1 MYQQPGISE
10 RDYAQTSDVKN
21 IRFISKCGNYK
32 LFKSEYIKNHYS
44 TLLLANENN
53 KNYYKNLISVSK
65 DNRNI
70 KLNASKLMIQYS
82 ELIKKFIDELEST
95 KENICNN
102 KSKKYQEFKYDIMV
116 LHWLEYT
123 NYNDALKILSS
134 LKDKSKTA
142 TNYDLE
148 DRIDILNY
156 KTNLSAIQF
165 VYSKID
171 YADKLTK
178 EYDLDTIKS
187 IIDQYQVSHD
197 DNILNKV
204 KEIELQYNEKIIE
217 GFGEKEDYNNIIF
230 IVIFVVLFIVLNK

>member
-1 MYQQPGISE
+1 MYQQHGISE
-10 RDYAQTSDVKN
+10 RDYTQATDIKN
-21 IRFISKCGNYK
+21 VRFISQCGNYK
-32 LFKSEYIKNHYS
+32 LFKSEYVKNHYS

-65 DNRNI
+65 NNI
-70 KLNASKLMIQYS
+70 NVKLNASKLMIQYS
-82 ELIKKFIDELEST
+82 ELIKKFIDELESS
-95 KENICNN
+95 KQNIYNN
-102 KSKKYQEFKYDIMV
+102 KTKKYQELKYDIMV

-134 LKDKSKTA
+134 IKNKSNTLS
-142 TNYDLE
+142 NYNLE
-148 DRIDILNY
+148 DQIDILNY

-171 YADKLTK
+171 YTNKLTK
-178 EYDLDTIKS
+178 KYDLDIIRS
-187 IIDQYQVSHD
+187 IINKYQVSHD

-204 KEIELQYNEKIIE
+204 KEIELQYTEKIIE

-230 IVIFVVLFIVLNK
+230 IVILCIIFIIFN

>member
-1 MYQQPGISE
+1 MQE
-10 RDYAQTSDVKN
+10 RDYAQSNN
-21 IRFISKCGNYK
+21 IRLISQCGNYK

-65 DNRNI
+65 DNINV

-95 KENICNN
+95 KENICN
-102 KSKKYQEFKYDIMV
+102 KISKKYQEFKYDIMV

-123 NYNDALKILSS
+123 NYNDALNILSS
-134 LKDKSKTA
+134 LKNKSNSV

-148 DRIDILNY
+148 DQIDILNY
-156 KTNLSAIQF
+156 KTNLSATQF

-171 YADKLTK
+171 YSPERITK
-178 EYDLDTIKS
+178 QYDLDTIKS
-187 IIDQYQVSHD
+187 IIDQYQISHD

-204 KEIELQYNEKIIE
+204 KEIELEYNEKIVE
-217 GFGEKEDYNNIIF
+217 GFGEKDNYNNLILIL
-230 IVIFVVLFIVLNK
+230 VVLFIVLNK

>member
-21 IRFISKCGNYK
+21 IRLISQCGNYK

-65 DNRNI
+65 DNINI

-82 ELIKKFIDELEST
+82 ELIKRFINELENT

-102 KSKKYQEFKYDIMV
+102 KSKKFQEFKYDIMV

-123 NYNDALKILSS
+123 NYNDALNILSS
-134 LKDKSKTA
+134 LKNKSNSI

-156 KTNLSAIQF
+156 KTNLSVIQF
-165 VYSKID
+165 IYAKID
-171 YADKLTK
+171 YSPDRITK
-178 EYDLDTIKS
+178 QYDLDTIKS

-204 KEIELQYNEKIIE
+204 KEIELEYNEKIVE
-217 GFGEKEDYNNIIF
+217 GFGEKDNYNNLILIL
-230 IVIFVVLFIVLNK
+230 VVLFIVLNK